1 MSTLLQ
7 KVVPASSKRKLKRRW
22 NELRFKYRRL
32 LCSFTA
38 EDLLA
43 GLRRCDLHIGDS
55 VLVHSSYG
63 GFQGFRGTAVDVI
76 GTLQKA
82 VSSEGTLMMPTHSFE
97 GVAAEYSV
105 RPKVFNPL
113 TSPSYVGLLPDLF
126 RRTEGVRRSLHPTH
140 SVAAW
145 GKRSSWF
152 LHDHHRAAS
161 PCGRGTPYHR
171 LLEADGKI
179 LLIDTP
185 PILTFYH
192 CVEELLEP
200 LFPFSPFTRDTYSLP
215 IKTDA
220 GVIYSAPMRLF
231 DPAVSAR
238 RSLEPLEEALREA
251 GLWKETKVANVRLA
265 AVRARDVVATTEMLA
280 RQGVFCY
287 RDLNETVEGPYRRQ
301 KPSGELSE

>member
-1 MSTLLQ
+1 MLTFLKKL
-7 KVVPASSKRKLKRRW
+7 VPISSKRKLKQHW

-32 LCSFTA
+32 FCSFTA
-38 EDLLA
+38 EDLLG
-43 GLRRCDLHIGDS
+43 GLRRCDLHVGDS

-63 GFQGFRGTAVDVI
+63 GFQGFRGNVVDVI
-76 GTLQKA
+76 ATLQKA

-97 GVAAEYSV
+97 GVAAEYSS

-113 TSPSYVGLLPDLF
+113 TSPSFVGILPDLF
-126 RRTEGVRRSLHPTH
+126 RRTEGVSRSLHPTH

-152 LHDHHRAAS
+152 LQDHHLAVS
-161 PCGRGTPYHR
+161 PCGHGTPYHR

-200 LFPFSPFTRDTYSLP
+200 LFPFSPFTKDTYSLP
-215 IKTDA
+215 IKTDS
-220 GVIYSAPMRLF
+220 GIIYSTPMRLF

-238 RSLEPLEEALREA
+238 RSLEPLEEALRKA

-265 AVRARDVVATTEMLA
+265 AVRARDVVAMTEKLA

-287 RDLNETVEGPYRRQ
+287 TDWNELV
-301 KPSGELSE
+301 SGRC